1 MKRCVLIV
9 SAIAVAMFRGIA
21 LGQEA
26 AVLRDPVVLAQDL
39 QTLRAAGSF
48 AAVLWTRR
56 TTLCTLQVV
65 LARPQGAGRVS
76 TAQAPPEVKPQPLD
90 IEVWLLRADGTK
102 IPPTGR
108 WQSRNF
114 NEHAP
119 LVSRGPAPEVLFG
132 FPLSAAGEAVTAVM
146 TVNGKTYVEPLQ
158 RFKDQV
164 N

>member
-1 MKRCVLIV
+1 MTAGTFMVAAPGQGRQVTGAPGSRKARMKRRVLIV

-65 LARPQGAGRVS
+65 LGRPQGADRVS
-76 TAQAPPEVKPQPLD
+76 
-90 IEVWLLRADGTK
+90 
-102 IPPTGR
+102 TGR

-119 LVSRGPAPEVLFG
+119 LVSRGPAPEV
-132 FPLSAAGEAVTAVM
+132 
-146 TVNGKTYVEPLQ
+146 
-158 RFKDQV
+158 
-164 N
+164 